1 MKWKKKTI
9 RFAILAGLVTIAAIV
24 VSIQLVPERVEVDE
38 NLNELA
44 VTEPI
49 ETPTLYGIDMTNLT
63 VEKNTIKSGETFGL
77 ILDRYGIPS
86 LAVHQIVAASDS
98 VFDVRRFQVDKS
110 YAVLRRNDSAATAE
124 YFIYEKSLTDY
135 VVFHLQDSIWAKA
148 GVREV
153 TVKRREVAGVI
164 EGSLYLS
171 LQEQDVSP
179 VLAVRLSEI
188 YAWTIDFFRIQAGD
202 TYRVIFEEEYID
214 DTIFVGTGKIIAAN
228 LNHMG
233 DDEYAFG
240 FLDSTYGTYEYY
252 DDSGES
258 LRKAF
263 LRAPL
268 QFGRIS
274 SRYTQRRFHPV
285 QKRWKAHLGTD
296 YAAPTG
302 TPILATADGEVIRRA
317 YTSANGNYVKVKHN
331 SVYTTQYLHMSRFAK
346 GVNVGDRVRQG
357 DVIGYVGSTG
367 LATGPHVCYRF
378 WKNGQQVDPLREKLP
393 DAEPIAE
400 SIRPQFM
407 AIMEPLKAEL
417 DAMVILNS
425 SNGEVASL

>member
-1 MKWKKKTI
+1 MKWKKKTV
-9 RFAILAGLVTIAAIV
+9 RFAIAAGALAIIAIV
-24 VSIQLVPERVEVDE
+24 FSTALLPNPVETDDS
-38 NLNELA
+38 LQDFA
-44 VTEPI
+44 ASDPI
-49 ETPTLYGIDMTNLT
+49 ETTTLFGIDISGFSIET
-63 VEKNTIKSGETFGL
+63 NTIKSGESFGL
-77 ILDRYGIPS
+77 ILDRYGVPS
-86 LAVHQIVAASDS
+86 ANVHKIVEASDS
-98 VFDVRRFQVDKS
+98 IFDVRRFQVDKN
-110 YAVLRRNDSAATAE
+110 YTVFRRKDSVSTAE
-124 YFIYEKSLTDY
+124 YFIYEKSLREY
-135 VVFHLQDSIWAKA
+135 VVFHLQDSLWAKN

-153 TVKRREVAGVI
+153 SVKRREVAGVI
-164 EGSLYLS
+164 EGSLYMS
-171 LQEQDVSP
+171 LKAQDVSP

-214 DTIFVGTGKIIAAN
+214 DTLFVGTGRIIAAN

-240 FLDSTYGTYEYY
+240 FVDTTYGTYEYY
-252 DDSGES
+252 DEKGES

-274 SRYTQRRFHPV
+274 SHYTQRRFHPV

-302 TPILATADGEVIRRA
+302 TPILATADGRVIARA
-317 YTSANGNYVKVKHN
+317 YTSGNGNYVKVEHN

-346 GVNVGDRVRQG
+346 NVTVGTRVRQG

-378 WKNGQQVDPLREKLP
+378 WKNGVQVDPLRQKLP

-400 SIRPQFM
+400 DLRSDFNKV
-407 AIMEPLKAEL
+407 MEPLKAEL
-417 DAMVILNS
+417 DGLVIRSLNEITM
-425 SNGEVASL
+425 N